1 MHRTP
6 VDKDI
11 VQSIIAQSG
20 LESVNTGS
28 IRQLMRL
35 VTDIENASGIKYIR
49 MEIGV
54 PGIDTCNIGIAAE
67 ISALQQGVSARYPDI
82 EGEQALKEEASRFV
96 KNFMG
101 IDVNPRGCIPTV
113 GSMQGSFTVMMVAN
127 RTDDHK
133 EGTLFLDPGFP
144 LHKVQCNIL
153 GHGYRAFD
161 VYNYRGKKLKD
172 KLESYLYDEKVS
184 TIMYS
189 NPNNPAWICLNEE
202 ELQIIGELSKKYDVT
217 VVEDLAYFGMDFRK
231 DISTPG
237 VPPYQSSAANYTD
250 NYIILISCSK
260 SFSYA
265 GQRIGLI
272 IVSDTLF
279 NRKYPGLRRYYNSDQ
294 FGTALIYGALYCLAA
309 GTAHSTQFGVAA
321 ILKAANEGTYNF
333 IAPLREYAERAKVMK
348 RLFTGNGFN
357 IVYDKDVGQPIGD
370 GFYFTV
376 AYPGLSGHDLV
387 EQLLYYGISA
397 ISLETTGSEH
407 TEGIRACVSQIDP
420 KQFPVLEERL
430 KLFREHHP

>member
-1 MHRTP
+1 MHTTP
-6 VDKDI
+6 VDKNI
-11 VQSIIAQSG
+11 VQSVIAKSG
-20 LESVNTGS
+20 LEGLSTGS
-28 IRQLMRL
+28 IRQIMRL
-35 VTDIENASGIKYIR
+35 VTDIENASGVKYIR

-54 PGIDTCNIGIAAE
+54 PGLDTCDIGITAE
-67 ISALQQGVSARYPDI
+67 IEALHQGVSARYPDI
-82 EGEQALKEEASRFV
+82 EGEPVLKEEASRFV

-101 IDVNPRGCIPTV
+101 IEVSPRACIPAV

-133 EGTLFLDPGFP
+133 EGTLFIDPGFP
-144 LHKVQCNIL
+144 LHKVQCNLL

-172 KLESYLYDEKVS
+172 KLESYLQDGKVS

-189 NPNNPAWICLNEE
+189 NPNNPSWICLNDE
-202 ELQIIGELSKKYDVT
+202 ELQIIGELCQKYDVT

-237 VPPYQSSAANYTD
+237 VPPYQASAANYTD
-250 NYIILISCSK
+250 NFIILISCSK

-279 NRKYPGLRRYYNSDQ
+279 NRRYPGLKRYYNSDQ

-321 ILKAANEGTYNF
+321 ILKAANEGRYNF
-333 IAPLREYAERAKVMK
+333 VAPLREYAERAKVMK
-348 RLFTGNGFN
+348 RLFTENGFY
-357 IVYDKDVGQPIGD
+357 IVYDKDADQPVGN

-376 AYPGLSGHDLV
+376 AYPGMSGHKLV

-407 TEGIRACVSQIDP
+407 TEGIRACVSKIDRS
-420 KQFPVLEERL
+420 QFPVLEERL
-430 KLFREHHP
+430 NLFKKHH